1 MEKLVEVVTA
11 NAVAESVLPNAL
23 ESITETVTAAPVV
36 VTDVVK
42 KGWWANSSK
51 LTKGLIIGGVLAVAG
66 AAVWYF
72 GFRKKEEEITYEEVH
87 SDPEKNEEEL
97 ANERA
102 ASVINKLESN
112 NSVNPATLPNGGV
125 GCSELRTA
133 FDSNNDFIKCD
144 GTWYIKT
151 KANPSDKS
159 QVGKFPEWN
168 PLQEGQLIIEQLTSR
183 YPKD

>member
-1 MEKLVEVVTA
+1 MEKAIELVTA
-11 NAVAESVLPNAL
+11 SAVVESALPNAL
-23 ESITETVTAAPVV
+23 ESITETVVSTPIA
-36 VTDVVK
+36 VTDAVK

-51 LTKGLIIGGVLAVAG
+51 LTKGLIIGGVLAAIG
-66 AAVWYF
+66 GAVWYF

-87 SDPEKNEEEL
+87 SDPEKSEEEL

-112 NSVNPATLPNGGV
+112 NSVNPSTLPNGGS
-125 GCSELRTA
+125 GCSELRTD
-133 FDSNNDFIKCD
+133 FNSNNDFIKCD

-151 KANPSDKS
+151 KSNPSDKS

-168 PLQEGQLIIEQLTSR
+168 PLQAGQLVIEQLSSR
-183 YPKD
+183 YPND